1 MTLFFLFS
9 KCRVFV
15 EYNKTG
21 VYYICKDNEITNV
34 VYGCNGNI
42 SGKPGGRITCVIIT
56 SVSQFEAFYPLTL
69 VNI

>member
-1 MTLFFLFS
+1 MLLL
-9 KCRVFV
+9 

-21 VYYICKDNEITNV
+21 VYYICKDSEITNV
-34 VYGCNGNI
+34 VYGCNENI
-42 SGKPGGRITCVIIT
+42 SEKTGGRITCVIIT